1 MSRSPD
7 TDLSRVP
14 APADDLDHAV
24 QLAVSVLREAPPAAW
39 EGKAGSLEWD
49 CWETVE
55 HLSDDLF
62 AYAAQLGPKAPP
74 LDGDVPFVWESRRP
88 GGPANAIHA
97 DRKAGP
103 AGLLQVLEAS
113 GALLVAMVRTT
124 PPQTRA
130 HHVFGVSDPDGFAA
144 MGIVET
150 LVHAHDVTQG
160 LGLPWSPPAD
170 LCSRVLARLFP
181 DAPSSTDPWPTLL
194 WATGRA
200 ELPGRPCPTAW
211 RWDGTPRARAA
222 GVSASPPPVPP
233 S

>member
-1 MSRSPD
+1 MSGSTAGDRSQPSV
-7 TDLSRVP
+7 T
-14 APADDLDHAV
+14 ADDLDLAV
-24 QLAVSVLREAPPAAW
+24 QLSVAVLREAPPAAW

-62 AYAAQLGPKAPP
+62 AYAAQLGPKTPP
-74 LDGDVPFVWESRRP
+74 LDREVPFAWERRRP

-97 DRKAGP
+97 DRTAGP

-124 PPQTRA
+124 PPRTRA
-130 HHVFGVSDPDGFAA
+130 HHVFGASDPEGFAA

-150 LVHAHDVTQG
+150 LVHTYDLADG
-160 LGLPWSPPAD
+160 LGLAWDPPAD
-170 LCSRVLARLFP
+170 LCSRVLVRLFP

-200 ELPGRPCPTAW
+200 ELPGHPRLTTW
-211 RWDGTPRARAA
+211 RWDGTPRA
-222 GVSASPPPVPP
+222 
-233 S
+233 